1 MSIDS
6 KEVIRITRLQ
16 VNKKCANCKTG
27 KYINTGLILCDNCGT
42 EPFKKY

>member
-6 KEVIRITRLQ
+6 KEIVRITKLQ
-16 VNKKCANCKTG
+16 VNKKCTKCKVG
-27 KYINTGLILCDNCGT
+27 KYISIGLILCDNCGT